1 MRRWR
6 RGVELRDAFGR
17 DSVGFDL
24 GFPDSVQVPIDG
36 VWAPGKNVLLEIFF
50 LGRMYDLQR
59 LVLDHSRII
68 SRLPVWFVRVHFHVG
83 PVSFVDM

>member
-1 MRRWR
+1 MAY
-6 RGVELRDAFGR
+6 GH
-17 DSVGFDL
+17 
-24 GFPDSVQVPIDG
+24 
-36 VWAPGKNVLLEIFF
+36 PGKNVLLEIFF

-83 PVSFVDM
+83 PVSFVDMLEAKKTDGSPNGLHSLAYIRLTPAAAPYGDI